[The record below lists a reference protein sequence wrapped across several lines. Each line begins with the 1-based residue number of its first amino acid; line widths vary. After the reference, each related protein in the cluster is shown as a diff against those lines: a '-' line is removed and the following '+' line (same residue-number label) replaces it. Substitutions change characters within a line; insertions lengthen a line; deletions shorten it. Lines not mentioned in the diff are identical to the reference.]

1 MNRWHPCR
9 GAGIYWGVGFRWCR
23 CARPP
28 ATCLHPSGMPAG
40 AGNAVRGRMW
50 MLGESL
56 RTSADICGHLRLRI
70 ESRGR
75 QRGFNRRGRRGS
87 QRARRDDGG
96 GWERFVWGR
105 PKTRAKS
112 RSREGSGG
120 NGALIAHFPGECSNN
135 TQPPEIYELFAA
147 SRLRV
152 PFDSGSFRIRRALR
166 EGDWIRWSGVPNL
179 RVTMRRACIPP
190 GWRRAQE
197 TRCGIGC
204 GWRSEC
210 HACNRSVLTRSG
222 GDSLAT
228 DLNSGVR
235 SPHV

>member
-1 MNRWHPCR
+1 MRYGR
-9 GAGIYWGVGFRWCR
+9 GTGSGGLEFRPFARR
-23 CARPP
+23 CDGLA
-28 ATCLHPSGMPAG
+28 
-40 AGNAVRGRMW
+40 
-50 MLGESL
+50 SL
-56 RTSADICGHLRLRI
+56 RDGGGLAESVDICGHLRLRF
-70 ESRGR
+70 ELMGV

-87 QRARRDDGG
+87 QIGWRDGG
-96 GWERFVWGR
+96 GDRERVGVDGSDSVGDAR
-105 PKTRAKS
+105 KRT
-112 RSREGSGG
+112 RSREGNGG

-135 TQPPEIYELFAA
+135 TQPPEIYELFAT

-166 EGDWIRWSGVPNL
+166 DGDGIRWSGVPNL
-179 RVTMRRACIPP
+179 RATMRRACIPP

-235 SPHV
+235 SAHV